1 MNSEELQKII
11 NTISQNIGNIEN
23 VDRIIQGK
31 KANDGN
37 YNSLKSDKKKLE
49 DKLRRASGK
58 KHSKSLPEI
67 QRKLE
72 EVNVKLIE
80 KEKEF
85 KARKEKIEKES
96 RKKIIDLSAK
106 LFNQDINTLNS
117 DYFKHLSKEFIKK
130 YHPDNNENSKINIGQ
145 FQAISKFIE
154 ENIIFKNNQITRN
167 SVPQKD
173 QVPSILSNIINSN
186 YSPDDRVYY
195 STQVNKYIREMLENN
210 KVTNKNLAQFLHN
223 EFDSIINNN
232 VNKNQQ
238 KAVFDAIYTHALSNL
253 KSKSMDNV
261 TPSITNQKNNEII
274 PESERPRFRNTYE
287 TDEEYQKYLKEFYSM
302 RDFWQNVDLKDKNDT
317 KKMKS
322 ILEDKFKIPQ
332 NDYPRLA
339 KPEDK
344 VNDNTNQNSIPRLP
358 QHDYPRLPKPE
369 DKVNDNTN
377 QNNIP
382 RLPQN
387 NIPRLPQNE
396 QKSPQK
402 TNDLTYSQIINFVRY
417 GKYDVEGIT
426 DEYIEKNHAEKGDNR
441 KYKASN
447 IKVRKNFKARINYSN
462 WAYKLVSIPGAAV
475 RAVYD
480 GVQKFLG
487 KIGYGK
493 KTKARIEAMKKR
505 ANELTD
511 EQVETLLKDEQFGSS
526 YGVGE
531 KKSDHNEDIID
542 TLLSERVGKYKMDKA
557 KGMQLQ
563 MDEIMTDL
571 IDIKKVVD
579 ENKKI
584 QKDKKVLKKQVDG
597 NMREVALTD
606 EELKQYDEKAKLK
619 LTGSADKI
627 RKLQKLWNEGK
638 ALYSEGFDRDSQAH
652 MSKMNA
658 VGYRF
663 SKKHDGT
670 MDEKVALDFAQ
681 ATFDNI
687 IKNSNNDLEVFN
699 AFFEREKLFYDN
711 TKIENGFLGKRD
723 TGTRQAEDRYTIK
736 QYNYEPDPFI
746 KNLLQT
752 AAITSTIIHT
762 VDSITTSIKNEST
775 RVSHNNDLNKT
786 NQANTNAQ
794 QQIDTHSNNILNQQN
809 NLMKGAKDTTSMQSG
824 FLGELAH
831 SKAERAERLA
841 GTPYGNL
848 DIQAH
853 NWEKSLMQQSHEHIQ
868 TIAENIK
875 NGSMNHAEAFHELA
889 SFNKGL
895 SNQLATTCQEYI
907 NIMRKYSDHSNWNY
921 DGVNSI
927 INKFQNGTSF
937 EKMFDSVGKCLTE
950 AEAVSKIKIEMAK
963 ELKGLDNDVASAI
976 TSSAMMLGYVAYRNG
991 QVVKNNQVYS
1001 SGATSALN
1009 NYFQEQEQ
1017 KKQKAKEQE
1026 EQKKEKQTN
1035 KRNSENKAK
1044 KKKSK
1049 KSKPTNEGLT
1059 EEEKDILI
1067 KYGLT
1072 EEQILLGEQK
1082 DLEFMKKYAKI
1093 IKSQFYEDS
1102 KNSNKGH
1109 HR

>member
-72 EVNVKLIE
+72 EVNTKLTE

-85 KARKEKIEKES
+85 QARKEKIEKES
-96 RKKIIDLSAK
+96 REKIIDLSAK

-117 DYFKHLSKEFIKK
+117 DYFKHLSKEFLKK

-145 FQAISKFIE
+145 FQAVSKFIE
-154 ENIIFKNNQITRN
+154 ENIISKNNQITRN

-274 PESERPRFRNTYE
+274 PESERPRFRSTYE

-302 RDFWQNVDLKDKNDT
+302 RDFWQNVNLKDKNDT
-317 KKMKS
+317 KKIKP
-322 ILEDKFKIPQ
+322 ILEDKFKISQ
-332 NDYPRLA
+332 N
-339 KPEDK
+339 
-344 VNDNTNQNSIPRLP
+344 
-358 QHDYPRLPKPE
+358 DYPRLPKPE

-387 NIPRLPQNE
+387 DIPRLPQNE

-447 IKVRKNFKARINYSN
+447 IKVRRNFKARINYSN

-480 GVQKFLG
+480 SVQKILG

-511 EQVETLLKDEQFGSS
+511 EQVETILKDEQFGSS

-542 TLLSERVGKYKMDKA
+542 TLLSERIGKYKMDKA

-563 MDEIMTDL
+563 MDEIMTNL

-627 RKLQKLWNEGK
+627 RKLQKLWNEGN

-711 TKIENGFLGKRD
+711 TKIENGLLGKRD

-853 NWEKSLMQQSHEHIQ
+853 NWEKNLMQQSHDHIQ

-875 NGSMNHAEAFHELA
+875 NGSMNHADAFHELA

-950 AEAVSKIKIEMAK
+950 AEAVSKIKVEMAK

-1044 KKKSK
+1044 KKESK

-1059 EEEKDILI
+1059 EE
-1067 KYGLT
+1067 
-1072 EEQILLGEQK
+1072 QK
-1082 DLEFMKKYAKI
+1082 DFLRGFGVEDEMMSSQLE
-1093 IKSQFYEDS
+1093 KSKLKAMIQWLMNNKSEDN
-1102 KNSNKGH
+1102 KGSNKGR